1 MVIITGEINCGGQ
14 FRHAAV
20 PGGKFA
26 EKEYAGPQ
34 RSGSIANHRLRTR
47 SGCK

>member
-1 MVIITGEINCGGQ
+1 MRLLSYNNAHWFVDGYYHFMKVIITGEINCGGQ

-26 EKEYAGPQ
+26 
-34 RSGSIANHRLRTR
+34 
-47 SGCK
+47 

>member
-1 MVIITGEINCGGQ
+1 MKVIITGEINCGGQ

-26 EKEYAGPQ
+26 
-34 RSGSIANHRLRTR
+34 
-47 SGCK
+47 